1 MPYVEAFQ
9 GKKPYVDSGKR
20 SQTVFYSFTYKH
32 ICVADEMP
40 HSILLHNS
48 EDLLNFPTLA
58 GIIKL
63 TSDKVHIDE
72 RQEF

>member
-1 MPYVEAFQ
+1 MLKHFRAKSHMLIQVKGHKLYF
-9 GKKPYVDSGKR
+9 
-20 SQTVFYSFTYKH
+20 TVLPTNT
-32 ICVADEMP
+32 CVADEMP